1 VRLSDDRTTDE
12 RVVQLFNER
21 SMRERSQ
28 RLRHTPIPPGV
39 ATIPAWLGSKCL
51 GATIVERAGEA
62 RRPERSHVG
71 ADSDRSLVTPS
82 VIWITAVRFDRSGHE
97 KHENICAFRWRA
109 ADSQHHGRYTVA
121 ELIDVIRANTLVYVS
136 DDAFERTALVRVVD
150 AESPYVRS
158 WAHGGWGNDLLALPR
173 FDD

>member
-12 RVVQLFNER
+12 RVAQLFNER

-28 RLRHTPIPPGV
+28 RLRHTPISPGV

-51 GATIVERAGEA
+51 GATIG
-62 RRPERSHVG
+62 RSHVG

-97 KHENICAFRWRA
+97 KHENICAFRWCA